1 MTRPLWELMCKAYMD
16 APVGDDA
23 ESTEGLGYAAELR
36 AVADWLRISLAA
48 QVRPDDLQKVA
59 AALEAEADRAEAGE

>member
-1 MTRPLWELMCKAYMD
+1 MTKPLWRVMRKA
-16 APVGDDA
+16 AALTGDDG
-23 ESTEGLGYAAELR
+23 SYSSGYAAELR
-36 AVADWLRISLAA
+36 AVADWLRVFLAA